1 MKFITQLSKKR
12 NEEEKVMKYWNARDQ
27 TTEVLENLL
36 KRKYAEIKS
45 DAKAVT
51 IAATIEEA
59 KYYIEAKFRA
69 KEFAN
74 DIEMELLR
82 RRINNGKEE

>member
-1 MKFITQLSKKR
+1 MKC
-12 NEEEKVMKYWNARDQ
+12 WNVRDQ
-27 TTEVLENLL
+27 TSEELENLL

-51 IAATIEEA
+51 MAATIEEA

-69 KEFAN
+69 KAFAN
-74 DIEMELLR
+74 EIEMELLR
-82 RRINNGKEE
+82 RRTNDSEEE

>member
-1 MKFITQLSKKR
+1 MQC
-12 NEEEKVMKYWNARDQ
+12 WNFRDQ
-27 TTEVLENLL
+27 TKENLENLL
-36 KRKYAEIKS
+36 KRKYTEIEN

-51 IAATIEEA
+51 MAATIEEA

-82 RRINNGKEE
+82 RRMNNGQKE

>member
-1 MKFITQLSKKR
+1 MKC
-12 NEEEKVMKYWNARDQ
+12 WNVRDQ

-45 DAKAVT
+45 DAKAAT
-51 IAATIEEA
+51 MAATIEEA

-69 KEFAN
+69 KGFAN
-74 DIEMELLR
+74 EIEMELLR
-82 RRINNGKEE
+82 RRINDGEKE

>member
-1 MKFITQLSKKR
+1 MKC
-12 NEEEKVMKYWNARDQ
+12 WNIRDQ
-27 TTEVLENLL
+27 TTEALENLL

-45 DAKAVT
+45 DAKAT
-51 IAATIEEA
+51 ITAATIEEA

-69 KEFAN
+69 KAFAN

-82 RRINNGKEE
+82 RRMNNEQEE

>member
-1 MKFITQLSKKR
+1 MKC
-12 NEEEKVMKYWNARDQ
+12 WNVRDQ

-45 DAKAVT
+45 DAKAA
-51 IAATIEEA
+51 IMAATIEEA
-59 KYYIEAKFRA
+59 KYYIEAKFRTRA
-69 KEFAN
+69 FAN

-82 RRINNGKEE
+82 RRINDGETE

>member
-1 MKFITQLSKKR
+1 MKC
-12 NEEEKVMKYWNARDQ
+12 WNVRDQ
-27 TTEVLENLL
+27 TTEELENLL
-36 KRKYAEIKS
+36 KRKYTEIKS

-51 IAATIEEA
+51 MAATIEEA

-69 KEFAN
+69 KNFAN

-82 RRINNGKEE
+82 RRMNDGQEE